1 MLILLLQLI
10 IYYYYYS
17 SSPKELVQLLFSLS
31 TLHGGRVPFDLLA
44 YAWQLAV
51 QHGTAPR

>member
-17 SSPKELVQLLFSLS
+17 SSPKELVQLFSLS